1 MKYVVELNGERKNV
15 SVDPGRVAFESDPL
29 EDAAL
34 SEVEGSPVRVLRLGT
49 KVFRIVAEKKEGRG
63 RYTLWVDGYRFEVE
77 ALDERTRSIR
87 DLSAANAAPSGP
99 APVLAPMP
107 GLIVRVN
114 VSPGDMVEAG
124 QGVVVMEAMKMENE
138 LRASAPGV
146 VKAIHAEV
154 GKAVEKGATLVEL
167 SALAD

>member
-1 MKYVVELNGERKNV
+1 MRYVVDLNGERRTV
-15 SVDPGRVAFESDPL
+15 SVDASIVSYEGAEMEQAELQDVES
-29 EDAAL
+29 
-34 SEVEGSPVRVLRLGT
+34 SPVTVLKLGT
-49 KVFRIVAEKKEGRG
+49 RVFRIVAEKKQGRG

-87 DLSAANAAPSGP
+87 DISAANAGPTGP

-114 VSPGDMVEAG
+114 VSPGDSVEAG

-138 LRASAPGV
+138 LRAVAPGI
-146 VKAIHAEV
+146 VKSV
-154 GKAVEKGATLVEL
+154 LVSPGTAVEKGAILVSLE
-167 SALAD
+167 